1 MKSVLSAIPMR
12 TVQSAD
18 GTTIAFDRVGN
29 GPPLI
34 IVVGA
39 FCDRSAPRTLAE
51 MLGRDFA
58 VFTYDRRGRGAS
70 GDTPSYSVERE
81 IEDLDALLRE
91 VGDES
96 FVYGHSSGAV
106 LALEAAARGLAISKL
121 AVYEPPYIIDD
132 TRARPDQLAERVSA
146 LIASGRRGDA
156 VKLFLTEGPQLP
168 QAAIA
173 AMEAGP
179 GWPAL
184 EAIAHTLPYDAAIC
198 ADEVVPSRLAGIRV
212 PTLVLAGGASPDWAR
227 NTVDAVAATIPG
239 GQRASL
245 DGQTHGAADDVLAP
259 VLVQF
264 FLS

>member
-1 MKSVLSAIPMR
+1 VKS
-12 TVQSAD
+12 VQSAD
-18 GTTIAFDRVGN
+18 GTTIAFDRVGD
-29 GPPLI
+29 GPPLV

-39 FCDRSAPRTLAE
+39 FSDRSAPRSLAE
-51 MLGRDFA
+51 MLGRELA
-58 VFTYDRRGRGAS
+58 VFTYDRRGRGDS
-70 GDTPSYSVERE
+70 GDTPPYSVERE

-91 VGDES
+91 VGAET
-96 FVYGHSSGAV
+96 FVFGHSSGAV
-106 LALEAAARGLAISKL
+106 LALEAAARGLAINKL

-132 TRARPDQLAERVSA
+132 TRSRPDRLAERVGA
-146 LIASGRRGDA
+146 LVASGRRGDA

-173 AMEAGP
+173 AMEASP

-198 ADEVVPSRLAGIRV
+198 AEEVVPSRLASIKV
-212 PTLVLAGGASPDWAR
+212 PTLVLAGGASPGWAR
-227 NTVDAVAATIPG
+227 NAVDAVAAIIPG
-239 GQRASL
+239 GRRASL
-245 DGQTHGAADDVLAP
+245 EGQTHGAADDVLAP